1 MKQIGMDILSI
12 LKENLFF
19 SKVSQNW
26 FIVLNNSL
34 NTCLLVCFMC
44 PIDTVPF
51 HLIQKFIY
59 IFVGNCE
66 TEIQVK
72 LCTWDHIWKGTPNLQ
87 ILSPALRQSGCHKLW
102 FFDSVN
108 DRNTGYCGP
117 AMNLDPGFVAEA
129 LQYMMN
135 PVKNCASWN
144 ASKNITLKKE
154 AFNKSQWLLKKCSL

>member
-1 MKQIGMDILSI
+1 MKQIGMDILI
-12 LKENLFF
+12 RLGEYPQGKPFFF

-72 LCTWDHIWKGTPNLQ
+72 LCT
-87 ILSPALRQSGCHKLW
+87 
-102 FFDSVN
+102 
-108 DRNTGYCGP
+108 
-117 AMNLDPGFVAEA
+117 
-129 LQYMMN
+129 
-135 PVKNCASWN
+135 
-144 ASKNITLKKE
+144 
-154 AFNKSQWLLKKCSL
+154 